1 MNTLYE
7 LTEKYQH
14 VLDLAEQLDAE
25 VLKDTLDSIDD
36 AIEVKAE
43 NTAKVVKELEGKV
56 NAIDAEIKRLQE
68 RKSTLINNTK
78 GIKGYLQ
85 TEMEKIG
92 KTKIKGELFNIG
104 IQNNPV
110 SVNVLNESL
119 IPERFFVPQSAN
131 LDKKALKEELKHGDI
146 PGAELIQTKG
156 LRIR

>member
-119 IPERFFVPQSAN
+119 IPERFFVPQPAN

-146 PGAELIQTKG
+146 PGAELKQGRG

>member
-7 LTEKYQH
+7 LTENYQH

-25 VLKDTLDSIDD
+25 VLKDTLDSIDE
-36 AIEVKAE
+36 AIEVKVE
-43 NTAKVVKELEGKV
+43 NTAKVIKELEGK
-56 NAIDAEIKRLQE
+56 ASTIDVEIKRLQD
-68 RKSTLINNTK
+68 RKSTLVNNSK
-78 GIKGYLQ
+78 GIKEYLQ
-85 TEMEKIG
+85 TEMEKVG

-119 IPERFFVPQSAN
+119 IPEGFFVPQSAN